1 MKRISTIFAAG
12 LALALA
18 LVNPV
23 AAQQPDAKVAFSG
36 FYAGGGGGAS
46 IAGTELDL
54 NAPGPGSVLNLDKL
68 GAQGWIGE
76 AVAGYDFAVKDTPF
90 RFGVFAHYAGLGEAK
105 FDLSSPAIGMSI
117 ANAKFGKQAK
127 VGARAMYVINDQI
140 ALFGGGFWTKADLDW
155 ELAGGALKGSEDL
168 KGWGFVLGASTVVMP
183 NVELSLQWSRSYF
196 ETVSFDLGGGAKLDL
211 DSQVDAITA
220 HAIARF

>member
-1 MKRISTIFAAG
+1 MKRISTILAAG
-12 LALALA
+12 LAIALG

-36 FYAGGGGGAS
+36 FYVGGGGGS
-46 IAGTELDL
+46 STAGTELDL
-54 NAPGPGSVLNLDKL
+54 NAPGPGSVINIDRL

-76 AVAGYDFAVKDTPF
+76 AVAGYDFAIKDNPF
-90 RFGVFAHYAGLGEAK
+90 RFGVFAHYAGLGKAE

-117 ANAKFGKQAK
+117 ANATFSKQLK
-127 VGARAMYVINDQI
+127 IGGRVMYVISDKV

-155 ELAGGALKGSEDL
+155 ELAGGALKGSEAL
-168 KGWGFVLGASTVVMP
+168 RGKGFVLGVATMPMP
-183 NVELSLQWSRSYF
+183 NIELTLQWSRSYF
-196 ETVSFDLGGGAKLDL
+196 ETVQFDLGGGAKLDL
-211 DSQVDAITA
+211 DTQVDAITA